1 MAAPQKLSF
10 VGKKPFLRASLHTL
24 PFFGIKIAPSLD
36 ILNKSPG
43 FFLHAIKIYLHGA
56 EEANVTY
63 LSC

>member
-43 FFLHAIKIYLHGA
+43 FFLHAIKIYL
-56 EEANVTY
+56 EPTKPT
-63 LSC
+63 LLT